1 MTALAPDLLR
11 RGPCVEAFLRNY
23 LWSLDALVIA
33 ICAAFLGAAASSLVE
48 ARFLNVPAPSK
59 RHRVATLPKGEAPP
73 RSKKPDAILRR
84 NIFCSKC
91 PPILLDGE
99 AAPAPVVADVV
110 PIQPQATTLPLRL
123 LAVMYSSAFAER
135 EWNTVVIRDTE
146 TKSVGAYRAGGQIH
160 GATLTT
166 IQETRVFL
174 DHAGKIEFLDL
185 FAAPVTPPPPP
196 PIRRPAPVVAVA
208 VDPLSQELD
217 RGIKKLGENRY
228 ELRRST
234 VESVLGNV
242 SVLARSARIIPEV
255 RGGKAHGFRMMA
267 VKPDGPFA
275 KIGIQNGDVLVSIN
289 GLEMS
294 SPEKAM
300 EVYAKLKSA
309 SHLSL
314 GLERMGKRI
323 EQDYSVH

>member
-1 MTALAPDLLR
+1 
-11 RGPCVEAFLRNY
+11 VEAFLRKY
-23 LWSLDALVIA
+23 FWSLDATVIA
-33 ICAAFLGAAASSLVE
+33 VCAALLGAAASGFVAS
-48 ARFLNVPAPSK
+48 RFLNVAAPHK
-59 RHRVATLPKGEAPP
+59 AARIAMLAKAETPP

-91 PPILLDGE
+91 PPIRLGGDPE
-99 AAPAPVVADVV
+99 PAPVADEVV
-110 PIQPQATTLPLRL
+110 LIQPQATSLPLRL
-123 LAVMYSSAFAER
+123 LAVMYSSDFAER

-146 TKSVGAYRAGGQIH
+146 SKSVGAYRAGGEIH

-174 DHAGKIEFLDL
+174 DNAGKIEFLDL
-185 FAAPVTPPPPP
+185 FAAPPPRPPPPP
-196 PIRRPAPVVAVA
+196 PSPIKRPAPVVAA
-208 VDPLSQELD
+208 AADPFSQELN
-217 RGIKKLGENRY
+217 RGVRKLGENRY